1 MKPGSDDMECPNC
14 NKTYDDDFK
23 FCPHCGTKKPEGKIC
38 PGCKYES
45 YEFDFCPKCGRQ
57 LIEKHVYDELNMLF
71 EKINDLHLFYEKI
84 NDKESL
90 KKYEE
95 ILECA
100 EKAIELAPSYEVPW
114 AYKGDCL
121 EELGRYEEA
130 IECYDITIELIPSG
144 TYSFYNQQS
153 WLDKGNCFEKLGRYE
168 EALECYEKIYKL
180 DPYDDYIWL
189 RLGECLEKLGRHE
202 EAEYYLSMGRGL
214 AECEMIADRLNEE
227 YLNENF
233 RN

>member
-1 MKPGSDDMECPNC
+1 MECPNC
-14 NKTYDDDFK
+14 NKTYDDEFR
-23 FCPHCGTKKPEGKIC
+23 FCPYCGEKKPEGKIC

-57 LIEKHVYDELNMLF
+57 LIEKHVYDEINILF

-95 ILECA
+95 ILEYA

-114 AYKGDCL
+114 VYKGDCL

-130 IECYDITIELIPSG
+130 IECYDKVIELIPSG
-144 TYSFYNQQS
+144 TYSVYNHLS
-153 WLDKGNCFEKLGRYE
+153 WLDKGKCFEKLERYDEAIECYDKVIADEDYSTMDIACSDKAECLRKLGRYE
-168 EALECYEKIYKL
+168 EAYKT
-180 DPYDDYIWL
+180 DGWV
-189 RLGECLEKLGRHE
+189 K
-202 EAEYYLSMGRGL
+202 GL
-214 AECEMIADRLNEE
+214 AECEMIADKLNEE
-227 YLNENF
+227 YLNGK